1 MTDQEKVS
9 AAFDKLPPYFIW
21 DNFFGQAL
29 VDKLLAH
36 VAQNQARFR
45 DSSVASNLTDDKV
58 NRSVR
63 ISSILSDFGDLKAE
77 IKNHFKTAL
86 PEVVAQLKVPGF
98 ELAGTEREIVAHG
111 NGAFYK
117 RHIDTF
123 TGSNANSVRAL
134 TAVYYF
140 HTQPK
145 QFTGGELR
153 LLPLRYSDAET
164 NYLDIE
170 PMNDRALFFPSWV
183 PHAVMPVFSESGC
196 FEDSRFAINCWY
208 HKSRS

>member
-1 MTDQEKVS
+1 MTDQENAS

-36 VAQNQARFR
+36 VVQNQARFR
-45 DSSVASNLTDDKV
+45 ESSVASSSSDQNV
-58 NRSVR
+58 NRTVR

-77 IKNHFKTAL
+77 IKNRFKAAL

-98 ELAGTEREIVAHG
+98 ALAGTEREIVAHG

-123 TGSNANSVRAL
+123 TGASGSTVRAL

-140 HTQPK
+140 HAQPK
-145 QFTGGELR
+145 QFSGGELR
-153 LLPLRYSDAET
+153 LLPLRHNEAES

-170 PMNDRALFFPSWV
+170 PLNDRALFFPSWV
-183 PHAVMPVFSESGC
+183 PHSVMPVALESTD
-196 FEDSRFAINCWY
+196 FIDSRFAINCWY
-208 HKSRS
+208 HKSR